1 MAKSRKNQ
9 RAWMWGTIVLSVIL
23 LIVVLVII
31 YKKLEPPKSCNIST
45 FLRNQKNNG
54 ASTNCEN
61 KLKSGE
67 SCEVTCNNNKTITV
81 ECNENG
87 KTLKT
92 GGCTTVDRVI
102 NMVHRMA
109 CAKNSTKLCQVL
121 EFLQNQNVF
130 MRIQNM
136 DPKKV
141 VDTIVDPLAS
151 FGIIDKYCKNN
162 IHAFK
167 NNLTELL
174 TYIQNVANGKKNTK
188 GLTTI
193 VTNVIRSCNYN

>member
-1 MAKSRKNQ
+1 
-9 RAWMWGTIVLSVIL
+9 MWGTIILSVIL

-45 FLRNQKNNG
+45 FLRNQKNNV

-61 KLKSGE
+61 KLKSGDT
-67 SCEVTCNNNKTITV
+67 CDITCNNNKTITV

-92 GGCTTVDRVI
+92 GGCTTVDSVI

-109 CAKNSTKLCQVL
+109 CSKNSTKLCKVL

-130 MRIQNM
+130 VRIQNM
-136 DPKKV
+136 DPKK
-141 VDTIVDPLAS
+141 IVDDTLGA
-151 FGIIDKYCKNN
+151 FGILDKYCTNPKFKVNLKN
-162 IHAFK
+162 
-167 NNLTELL
+167 LL
-174 TYIQNVANGKKNTK
+174 IYIKNVANGNGDKNNTDLK
-188 GLTTI
+188 DI
-193 VTNVIRSCNYN
+193 VTKVITSCN

>member
-1 MAKSRKNQ
+1 
-9 RAWMWGTIVLSVIL
+9 MWGTIVLGVIL

-67 SCEVTCNNNKTITV
+67 SCEVTCKKEEGETTITV

-92 GGCTTVDRVI
+92 GGCTTVDSVI
-102 NMVHRMA
+102 NTVHRMA
-109 CAKNSTKLCQVL
+109 CAKNSTKLCKVL

-130 MRIQNM
+130 VRIQNM
-136 DPKKV
+136 NPQKV

-151 FGIIDKYCKNN
+151 FGIINKYCKNHTKN
-162 IHAFK
+162 HTEDFK
-167 NNLTELL
+167 TNLKKLL
-174 TYIQNVANGKKNTK
+174 TYIKNVAKGDRNKNKTN
-188 GLTTI
+188 LTTI
-193 VTNVIRSCNYN
+193 VKNVITSCN

>member
-9 RAWMWGTIVLSVIL
+9 RAWMWGTIILSVIL

-45 FLRNQKNNG
+45 FLRNQKNNV

-61 KLKSGE
+61 KLKSGDT
-67 SCEVTCNNNKTITV
+67 CDITCNNNKTITV

-92 GGCTTVDRVI
+92 GGCTTVDSVI

-109 CAKNSTKLCQVL
+109 CSKNSTKLCKVL

-130 MRIQNM
+130 VRIQNM
-136 DPKKV
+136 SPAKI
-141 VDTIVDPLAS
+141 VDTLGA
-151 FGIIDKYCKNN
+151 FGILDKYCK
-162 IHAFK
+162 HTDAFK
-167 NNLTELL
+167 ANLIELL
-174 TYIQNVANGKKNTK
+174 TYIKNVANSTKNKTDLK
-188 GLTTI
+188 DI
-193 VTNVIRSCNYN
+193 VTKVITSCN

>member
-1 MAKSRKNQ
+1 
-9 RAWMWGTIVLSVIL
+9 MWGTIVLSVIL

-31 YKKLEPPKSCNIST
+31 YNKLEPPKSCNIST

-67 SCEVTCNNNKTITV
+67 SCEVTCEKGGETITV

-92 GGCTTVDRVI
+92 GGCTTVDSVI

-109 CAKNSTKLCQVL
+109 CAKNSTKLCKVL

-130 MRIQNM
+130 VRIQNM
-136 DPKKV
+136 NPQKV

-151 FGIIDKYCKNN
+151 FGIIDKYCTN
-162 IHAFK
+162 HTGDFK
-167 NNLTELL
+167 TNLIDLL
-174 TYIQNVANGKKNTK
+174 TYIQNVANSTKNTK
-188 GLTTI
+188 DLTTI
-193 VTNVIRSCNYN
+193 VTKVIRSCN

>member
-1 MAKSRKNQ
+1 
-9 RAWMWGTIVLSVIL
+9 
-23 LIVVLVII
+23 LVII
-31 YKKLEPPKSCNIST
+31 YNKLEPPKSCNIST
-45 FLRNQKNNG
+45 FLRNQKTNG

-67 SCEVTCNNNKTITV
+67 SCEVTCNKEEGETTITV

-92 GGCTTVDRVI
+92 GGCTTVDSVI

-121 EFLQNQNVF
+121 ELLQNQNVV

-136 DPKKV
+136 EPEKV
-141 VDTIVDPLAS
+141 VDTIVDPLVS
-151 FGIIDKYCKNN
+151 FGIIDKSCNTFKKNL
-162 IHAFK
+162 ID
-167 NNLTELL
+167 LL
-174 TYIQNVANGKKNTK
+174 TYIQNVAK
-188 GLTTI
+188 GNNNETNLTTI
-193 VTNVIRSCNYN
+193 VTKVIRSCN

>member
-1 MAKSRKNQ
+1 
-9 RAWMWGTIVLSVIL
+9 MWGTIILSVIL

-45 FLRNQKNNG
+45 FLRNQKNNV

-61 KLKSGE
+61 KLKSGDT
-67 SCEVTCNNNKTITV
+67 CDITCNNNKTITV

-92 GGCTTVDRVI
+92 GGCTTVDSVI

-109 CAKNSTKLCQVL
+109 CAKKSTKLCKVL

-130 MRIQNM
+130 MQIQTMEPEN
-136 DPKKV
+136 
-141 VDTIVDPLAS
+141 IVDPIVNTLVTL
-151 FGIIDKYCKNN
+151 GILDEYCKNN
-162 IHAFK
+162 F
-167 NNLTELL
+167 NTPLVELL
-174 TYIQNVANGKKNTK
+174 TYIKNVAISKKNTTNLK
-188 GLTTI
+188 DI
-193 VTNVIRSCNYN
+193 VKRVIKSCN

>member
-9 RAWMWGTIVLSVIL
+9 RAWMWGTIVLGVIL

-45 FLRNQKNNG
+45 FLRNQKNNV
-54 ASTNCEN
+54 ASTTCEN

-67 SCEVTCNNNKTITV
+67 SCEVTCKKEGETITV

-92 GGCTTVDRVI
+92 GGCTTVDSVI
-102 NMVHRMA
+102 NTVHRMA
-109 CAKNSTKLCQVL
+109 CAKNSTKLCKVL

-130 MRIQNM
+130 VRIQNM
-136 DPKKV
+136 KPEKV
-141 VDTIVDPLAS
+141 VNTLDPILH
-151 FGIIDKYCKNN
+151 KYCKNKD
-162 IHAFK
+162 FK
-167 NNLTELL
+167 TNLTELL
-174 TYIQNVANGKKNTK
+174 TYIKNVANSTKNKTD
-188 GLTTI
+188 LTTI
-193 VTNVIRSCNYN
+193 VKNVITSCN

>member
-9 RAWMWGTIVLSVIL
+9 RAWMWGTIILSVIL

-45 FLRNQKNNG
+45 FLRNQKNNV

-61 KLKSGE
+61 KLKSGNT
-67 SCEVTCNNNKTITV
+67 CDITCNNDKPITV

-102 NMVHRMA
+102 NTVHRMA
-109 CAKNSTKLCQVL
+109 CAKNSTKLCKVL

-130 MRIQNM
+130 MRIQTMHPDKIVKTLGILDTYCTN
-136 DPKKV
+136 KKFKEN
-141 VDTIVDPLAS
+141 L
-151 FGIIDKYCKNN
+151 KN
-162 IHAFK
+162 
-167 NNLTELL
+167 LL
-174 TYIQNVANGKKNTK
+174 IYIQNVAKGNGAKNKTDLK
-188 GLTTI
+188 TI
-193 VTNVIRSCNYN
+193 VTKVITSCN